1 MDEELGD
8 EQWELIAPLLP
19 HRQLNVAYLAVQP
32 VLLVTTHLESISK
45 R

>member
-19 HRQLNVAYLAVQP
+19 KLREGVDLGLRIG
-32 VLLVTTHLESISK
+32 VL
-45 R
+45 